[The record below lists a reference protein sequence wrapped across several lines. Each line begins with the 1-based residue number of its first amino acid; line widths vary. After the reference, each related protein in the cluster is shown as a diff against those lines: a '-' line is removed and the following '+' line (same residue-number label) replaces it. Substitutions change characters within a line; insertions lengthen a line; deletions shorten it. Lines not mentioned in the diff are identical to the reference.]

1 MRTVTAFKTT
11 YLITHIAK
19 MVHKPLVARRDHP
32 VLETPMA
39 QKIPKA
45 QNIRKN
51 QKIPKAQNIRKDQKI
66 PKALNIL
73 KDQKTLAILAI
84 QAMEVVIIVDRIVK
98 EIQTVVIIAGLGKGM
113 PLIVIL
119 AVLGTKVATLSGQL
133 ELTSAIQKQYMSQAT
148 SKMIGTK
155 KSELSLRL
163 NLVGSMP
170 WTNFVAK
177 TVSKFGQCDA
187 D

>member
-19 MVHKPLVARRDHP
+19 MVHKPLVARRDHA

-39 QKIPKA
+39 Q
-45 QNIRKN
+45 Q
-51 QKIPKAQNIRKDQKI
+51 IPKAQNIRKDQKTPI
-66 PKALNIL
+66 AHEVQM
-73 KDQKTLAILAI
+73 DQKTLAILAI

>member
-1 MRTVTAFKTT
+1 MTAFKTT

-19 MVHKPLVARRDHP
+19 MVHKPLVARRDHA
-32 VLETPMA
+32 VLETPM
-39 QKIPKA
+39 
-45 QNIRKN
+45 
-51 QKIPKAQNIRKDQKI
+51 AQNIRKDQKTPI
-66 PKALNIL
+66 AHEVQM
-73 KDQKTLAILAI
+73 DQKTLAILAI

>member
-1 MRTVTAFKTT
+1 MTAFKTT

-19 MVHKPLVARRDHP
+19 MVHKPLVARRDHA

-45 QNIRKN
+45 QNIRK
-51 QKIPKAQNIRKDQKI
+51 DQKTPI
-66 PKALNIL
+66 AHEVQM
-73 KDQKTLAILAI
+73 DQKTLAILAI

-98 EIQTVVIIAGLGKGM
+98 EIQTVVIIAGLGKGI

>member
-1 MRTVTAFKTT
+1 MTTVTAFQTT

-19 MVHKPLVARRDHP
+19 MVHKPLVARRDHA
-32 VLETPMA
+32 VLETPM
-39 QKIPKA
+39 
-45 QNIRKN
+45 
-51 QKIPKAQNIRKDQKI
+51 AQNIRKDQKTPI
-66 PKALNIL
+66 AHEVQM
-73 KDQKTLAILAI
+73 DQKTLAILAI